1 MSRPDNNR
9 AGLVATITISDVA
22 DMAGVSIKT
31 VSRVLNRE
39 PNVADATR
47 AKVEHAVKA
56 LNYRPNISARSLA
69 GSKFYLIGLLFDNP
83 SPDYVIN
90 LQFGAMKKCK
100 EEGYH
105 LIIDALNST
114 SEDFGFEVES
124 MIADVRTDGYILPP
138 PLSDDD
144 RLLSVL
150 EAMNIP
156 YVRIAPYRDAG
167 RGPHVSMDD
176 AGAAFEL
183 TSLLLRLGHR
193 DIGFIAGHPDHG
205 ATHLRYGGYSAAL
218 RSQGVPL
225 LRKRVKQG
233 DFTARSG
240 IERAEEL
247 LSDAD
252 RPTAIFASNDEMAL
266 GVHLV
271 ANRLGLKVP
280 DDLSI
285 CGFDDMPAAKLVWPQ
300 LTTVRQPIAEMSA
313 AAVELLVK
321 KQTGDVGLLLDFE
334 LVERGS
340 TGPAPKKP

>member
-1 MSRPDNNR
+1 M
-9 AGLVATITISDVA
+9 AIITISDVA
-22 DMAGVSIKT
+22 LKAGVSIKT
-31 VSRVLNRE
+31 VSRVINRE
-39 PNVADATR
+39 PNVAEPTR
-47 AKVEHAVKA
+47 AKVEQAVKA

-69 GSKFYLIGLLFDNP
+69 GARSYLIGLLFDNP

-90 LQFGAMKKCK
+90 LQFGAMKRCK

-105 LIIDALNST
+105 LIIDALNSG
-114 SEDFGFEVES
+114 SDDFGFQIELLV
-124 MIADVRTDGYILPP
+124 ADVRTDGYILTP

-144 RLLSVL
+144 RLLGAL
-150 EAMNIP
+150 EAMGTP
-156 YVRIAPYRDAG
+156 YVRIAPYRDAA

-193 DIGFIAGHPDHG
+193 DIGFIAGHRDHG
-205 ATHLRYGGYSAAL
+205 ATHLRYGGYSSAL

-225 LRKRVKQG
+225 SQKLVKQG

-247 LSDAD
+247 LAGPD
-252 RPTAIFASNDEMAL
+252 RPTAIFACNDEMAL

-271 ANRLGLKVP
+271 ASRLGLKVP
-280 DDLSI
+280 NDLSI
-285 CGFDDMPAAKLVWPQ
+285 CGFDDMPAARLVWPQ

-313 AAVELLVK
+313 AAVDMLVT
-321 KQTGDVGLLLDFE
+321 KQVGDVGKLLDFE

-340 TGPAPKKP
+340 TGPVPQR